1 MKQPM
6 IARKEVTLH
15 VLKTFDIR
23 ASKKLGQNFLVD
35 PQIVAGIVGAAE
47 IGPDDRVLEI
57 GPGIGTLT
65 QALAETGAAV
75 TAVELDQRLLTVLA
89 KTLEGY
95 ENVRVIHGDILKVDI
110 PREMGEGGYKV
121 VANLPYYI
129 TTPIVMALLERR
141 LPLERLVTMV
151 QKEVAL
157 RMVAKPGSKDYGALS
172 VAVQYYTEP
181 KILFSVPPKSFIPAP
196 AVESAV
202 ICCKVRTKPPVQIAS
217 EKLFFRVVKSAFGQR
232 RKTLNNALKL
242 TGLSAEGIA
251 AILAGAKIDGVRRGE
266 TLSLDDFAA
275 LSNEWHKLL

>member
-47 IGPDDRVLEI
+47 IGPEDRVLEI

-75 TAVELDQRLLTVLA
+75 TAVELDQRLLSVLA

-95 ENVRVIHGDILKVDI
+95 DNIRVIHGDILKVDI

-181 KILFSVPPKSFIPAP
+181 RILFSVPSKSFIPAP

-202 ICCKVRTKPPVQIAS
+202 ICCKVRTKPPVEIAS

-242 TGLSAEGIA
+242 TGLSSQGIA
-251 AILAGAKIDGVRRGE
+251 TILEGAKIDGVRRGE
-266 TLSLDDFAA
+266 TLTLDDFAA